1 MEGFIYGLAFV
12 SFSLSAI
19 VVVLAVVKELNNDV
33 DL

>member
-19 VVVLAVVKELNNDV
+19 VVVLAVTREMKDDV

>member
-19 VVVLAVVKELNNDV
+19 VVVLAVVREFNNDV